1 VIPRGSCD
9 RLPLIVVLGLLFNL
23 SLGLGFSQCARDRI
37 RVDGPFATPA
47 FILLLLFVGLAT
59 APATL
64 YLYLAHPAWS
74 WLYLVDPEHVPGLAV
89 VPVLVAQGGI
99 VVLGWYGGARLIRA
113 DKTPVGLYSAVGGLA
128 LLAILVLVL
137 HARLGAYGSYAA
149 YHEGHAAGLLQVKLG
164 YVLMALA
171 LAMIVATGYTG
182 LELLRDSRRVRA
194 R

>member
-1 VIPRGSCD
+1 M
-9 RLPLIVVLGLLFNL
+9 
-23 SLGLGFSQCARDRI
+23 
-37 RVDGPFATPA
+37 
-47 FILLLLFVGLAT
+47 AT

-74 WLYLVDPEHVPGLAV
+74 WLYLVDPAQVPGLAV
-89 VPVLVAQGGI
+89 VPVLVAHGGI
-99 VVLGWYGGARLIRA
+99 VVLGWYIGARLIRA
-113 DKTPVGLYSAVGGLA
+113 DKTPVGLYSTIGGVL
-128 LLAILVLVL
+128 LLAVLVL
-137 HARLGAYGSYAA
+137 ALHSRLGAYGSYAA
-149 YHEGHAAGLLQVKLG
+149 YHDGRAAGLLQVKLG

>member
-1 VIPRGSCD
+1 M
-9 RLPLIVVLGLLFNL
+9 
-23 SLGLGFSQCARDRI
+23 
-37 RVDGPFATPA
+37 
-47 FILLLLFVGLAT
+47 LLFVALVT
-59 APATL
+59 APLTL

-74 WLYLVDPEHVPGLAV
+74 WLYLVDPAHVPGLAV

-99 VVLGWYGGARLIRA
+99 VVLGWYVGARLIRA
-113 DKTPVGLYSAVGGLA
+113 DKAPAGLYSGVGSAA
-128 LLAILVLVL
+128 LLAILVLAL
-137 HARLGAYGSYAA
+137 HGRLGAYGSYAD
-149 YHEGHAAGLLQVKLG
+149 YHDGHAAGLLQVKLG